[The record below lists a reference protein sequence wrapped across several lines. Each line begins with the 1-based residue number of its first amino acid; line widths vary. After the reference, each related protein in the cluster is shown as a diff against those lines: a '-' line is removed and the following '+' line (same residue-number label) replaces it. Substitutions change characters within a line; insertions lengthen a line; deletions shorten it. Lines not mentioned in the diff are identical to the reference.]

1 MPLRLSRTVGRVIV
15 LFLLQLGLGS
25 GVAADESP
33 QPVTHQCTFQ
43 GVVVP
48 CTVHAVDAQGVQ
60 RVEIGRIDPQDWRF
74 DEKDLPVE
82 ATALH
87 VELLNHTTY
96 DNAIRY
102 ATAELYRF
110 YRAQKAQQLVS
121 LVMARLVQYVKTKYG
136 PDLSSDDVIEAI
148 VLEAGLPVIQVPEA
162 ARDIQTSD
170 IMQMLRQSVGARP
183 EGGK

>member
-1 MPLRLSRTVGRVIV
+1 VTVF
-15 LFLLQLGLGS
+15 LLLQLGLGS
-25 GVAADESP
+25 GVAADEPP
-33 QPVTHQCTFQ
+33 QPVTHQCTLQ

-60 RVEIGRIDPQDWRF
+60 RVEIGKIDPQDWRF
-74 DEKDLPVE
+74 DEKDLPVD

-87 VELLNHTTY
+87 VELLNYTTY

-102 ATAELYRF
+102 AAAEMYRF
-110 YRAQKAQQLVS
+110 YRAQKAQQLLS
-121 LVMARLVQYVKTKYG
+121 LVMARLVQFVKTKYG
-136 PDLSSDDVIEAI
+136 PDLSIDDVIEAI

-170 IMQMLRQSVGARP
+170 IMQMLRQNVDARP
-183 EGGK
+183 QGGK